1 MQIER
6 YINCKIYD
14 QTQGL
19 MGGAKWA
26 YKGQFYFQN
35 VLIYSNTCKKKKP
48 KYMVMISMMPSTLIV
63 KFGVPGSGVQA
74 LVQDDNGLIVKMYQI
89 FYSTPI

>member
-6 YINCKIYD
+6 YINCKIHD

-19 MGGAKWA
+19 IGGAKKA
-26 YKGQFYFQN
+26 NFIFKMFLSTLTH
-35 VLIYSNTCKKKKP
+35 VKKKQN

-63 KFGVPGSGVQA
+63 KFRVPGSGV
-74 LVQDDNGLIVKMYQI
+74 
-89 FYSTPI
+89 

>member
-1 MQIER
+1 MTKLR
-6 YINCKIYD
+6 
-14 QTQGL
+14 
-19 MGGAKWA
+19 ASWA
-26 YKGQFYFQN
+26 GQNKHIKANFIFKMFLSTPTH
-35 VLIYSNTCKKKKP
+35 VKKT

-63 KFGVPGSGVQA
+63 KFRVPGSGVHDQA

>member
-1 MQIER
+1 MTKLRASWAGQNKHIKANF
-6 YINCKIYD
+6 IFKIFLS
-14 QTQGL
+14 TPTH
-19 MGGAKWA
+19 
-26 YKGQFYFQN
+26 
-35 VLIYSNTCKKKKP
+35 VKKKT

-63 KFGVPGSGVQA
+63 KFRVPGSGVQA